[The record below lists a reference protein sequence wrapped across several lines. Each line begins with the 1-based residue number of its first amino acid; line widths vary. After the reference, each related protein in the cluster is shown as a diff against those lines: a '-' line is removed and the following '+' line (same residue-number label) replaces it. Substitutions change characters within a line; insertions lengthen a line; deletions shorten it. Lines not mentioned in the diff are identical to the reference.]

1 MCVCAYITFAMD
13 RSGFGDI
20 PGLTL
25 GLGLGLG
32 VWLGIMQVYA
42 HMHMH
47 MHIGMHMNMNAN
59 RTPMCVSAIDSG
71 DEENSYVCSRWM
83 DREDGVAPPSR
94 EALPGPRS
102 MSTSV
107 GD

>member
-20 PGLTL
+20 PGLGH

-32 VWLGIMQVYA
+32 VWLGIMQVCTYA
-42 HMHMH
+42 HGHAH
-47 MHIGMHMNMNAN
+47 VHEHERKQDAN
-59 RTPMCVSAIDSG
+59 VCVSAIDSG

-94 EALPGPRS
+94 EAPGRTT
-102 MSTSV
+102 TSV